1 MRVVMVLTS
10 HSELGNTGEKTGFW
24 LEEFAAPYYA
34 FVDAGADVVIAAPEP
49 GEPPV
54 DPRSSEPENQTEATQ
69 RFANDVAAKVKLAN
83 PVSLDQV
90 NVNETDALFFPGG
103 HGPMWDLAT
112 SDATAQLVEAFYA
125 QGKVIGAV
133 CHGPAALVKAQTP
146 QGDSILKGKKLTGF
160 TNDEEK
166 AVQLDQ
172 VVPFALET
180 RLRELGGDFSQADVF
195 QPYVVTDGTLVTGQ
209 NPPSSAPTA
218 EAIVKLLS
226 QVPA

>member
-1 MRVVMVLTS
+1 MRILMVLTS
-10 HSELGNTGEKTGFW
+10 HSQLGDTEEKTGFW

-34 FVDAGADVVIAAPEP
+34 FLDAGANITIASPQP
-49 GEPPV
+49 GQPPV
-54 DPRSSEPENQTEATQ
+54 DPRSTEPDNQTAATERFQNDPEAQ
-69 RFANDVAAKVKLAN
+69 SALAD
-83 PVSLDQV
+83 PLLVDQV
-90 NVNETDALFFPGG
+90 NADNFDALFFPGG
-103 HGPMWDLAT
+103 HGPMWDLAS
-112 SDATAQLVEAFYA
+112 SDATALLVETFYA

-133 CHGPAALVKAQTP
+133 CHGPAALVKAKTP
-146 QGDSILKGKKLTGF
+146 QGESILRGKRLTAF
-160 TNDEEK
+160 TNAEEA

-180 RLRELGGDFSQADVF
+180 RLKDLGGEFSQADVF

-218 EAIVKLLS
+218 EAVINLLS

>member
-1 MRVVMVLTS
+1 MQIVMVLTS

-34 FVDAGADVVIAAPEP
+34 FVDAGADVVIAAPQP

-69 RFANDVAAKVKLAN
+69 RFENDAAAKAKLAH
-83 PVSLDQV
+83 PVTLDQV
-90 NVNETDALFFPGG
+90 NIDAADALFFPGG
-103 HGPMWDLAT
+103 HGPMWDLAS
-112 SDATAQLVEAFYA
+112 SDANAKLVEAFYA
-125 QGKVIGAV
+125 QGKIIGAV

-146 QGDSILKGKKLTGF
+146 QGESILQGKQLTAF
-160 TNDEEK
+160 TNAEEQ

-172 VVPFALET
+172 IVPFALET
-180 RLRELGGDFSQADVF
+180 RLRELGGDFSHAALF
-195 QPYVVTDGTLVTGQ
+195 QSHVVTDGWLVTGQ

-218 EAIVKLLS
+218 AAIVKLLN

>member
-1 MRVVMVLTS
+1 MRIVMVLTS

-34 FVDAGADVVIAAPEP
+34 FVDAGVEVVIAAPEP
-49 GEPPV
+49 SEPPV
-54 DPRSSEPENQTEATQ
+54 DPRSQAPENQTEATE
-69 RFANDVAAKVKLAN
+69 RFQQDAAAQAKLAH
-83 PVSLDQV
+83 PSPLEQVSVTD
-90 NVNETDALFFPGG
+90 TDALFFPGG

-112 SDATAQLVEAFYA
+112 SDATTQLVEDYYA

-133 CHGPAALVKAQTP
+133 CHGPAALVNAKTP
-146 QGDSILKGKKLTGF
+146 QGDSILKGKKLTAF
-160 TNDEEK
+160 TNTEER

-180 RLRELGGDFSQADVF
+180 RLRELGGEFSRAQTF
-195 QPYVVTDGTLVTGQ
+195 QPHVVTDGTLVTGQ
-209 NPPSSAPTA
+209 NPPSSAATA
-218 EAIVKLLS
+218 LGVVKLLN